1 MDTADSGQSVSGGVG
16 NGGGSGPN
24 STYRNKAERILK
36 MIKQKVKQFY
46 YNFEQFS
53 YE

>member
-24 STYRNKAERILK
+24 STHRNKVERILK
-36 MIKQKVKQFY
+36 MIKQKENQFY
-46 YNFEQFS
+46 YNFAQFFS
-53 YE
+53 E